1 MSLPRFSTR
10 RPVAIAMLFLA
21 IALLGVISYARLPI
35 DLLPDI
41 SYPKLVVFTSY
52 PNVAPAEVERLI
64 TERVEARAAGCALTL
79 TPSHRRR
86 PSRRRPLPRPVPRPV
101 FL

>member
-21 IALLGVISYARLPI
+21 IALLGVISWTRLPI

-41 SYPKLVVFTSY
+41 SYPKLVVYNHLGGSHPFETSKQKCSADFY
-52 PNVAPAEVERLI
+52 QRFRVGRRLEEVLE
-64 TERVEARAAGCALTL
+64 
-79 TPSHRRR
+79 
-86 PSRRRPLPRPVPRPV
+86 
-101 FL
+101 